1 MLDFLRT
8 GRSLSWLGTSF
19 GYPDVQ
25 QLADAQAPARRCSC
39 RAPCAGTPAA
49 RAGLGDD
56 GELLAAVDGQPLEAN
71 LSSWCRATRGMRSG
85 QTLQLDVV
93 GRKGQRR
100 TAEVRLA

>member
-8 GRSLSWLGTSF
+8 GRSLSWLGTGF
-19 GYPDVQ
+19 VYPDVQ
-25 QLADAQAPARRCSC
+25 QLADAKLPPGVFLQGAV
-39 RAPCAGTPAA
+39 AGTPAA

-85 QTLQLDVV
+85 QTLQLDLVP
-93 GRKGQRR
+93 REGQRR